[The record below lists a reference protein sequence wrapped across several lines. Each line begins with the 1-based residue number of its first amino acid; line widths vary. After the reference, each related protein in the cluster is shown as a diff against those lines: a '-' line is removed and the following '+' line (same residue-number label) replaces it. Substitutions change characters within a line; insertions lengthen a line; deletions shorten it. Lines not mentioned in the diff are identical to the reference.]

1 MRNTYIDVEGDMSE
15 ENNLTL
21 DAKEL
26 ELVGEETERYIQDQ
40 VPWERVKRLITKT

>member
-1 MRNTYIDVEGDMSE
+1 MSE

-26 ELVGEETERYIQDQ
+26 ELVGEETEKYIQDQ
-40 VPWERVKRLITKT
+40 VPWERVKRLVTKT